1 MLLLFRCLLA
11 SGVPRRSLTSMTTG
25 TARHFDYLVIG
36 GGSGGIASARRAAEH
51 GAKVALI
58 EHGPLGGTCV
68 NVGCVPKKLCYYC
81 ASHAELLKDHQDYG
95 FAVTPAASP
104 PAVDWAKFKAKRDE
118 YILRLNGI
126 YKANLIKSSVEIV
139 KGKAVFTSPK
149 TVRVGSDAF
158 TADHVLIATGG
169 FPIGPPDVPGA
180 EYGITSDGFFE
191 LTSLP
196 KKAVV
201 VGSGYIALELAGVFH
216 ALGTAVTIV
225 TRTDKILRAF
235 DAMLGS
241 ALMEHMASEGVH
253 FEKHCTV
260 ASVKKS
266 GSLLNVKTTTG
277 IEIADVDCL
286 LWAVG
291 RKPTVDIGLDRTG
304 VVLDKTGHIEVDEF
318 QNTTCEGVYAIG
330 DVCGKWLLTPVAIA
344 AGRRLA
350 ERLFNRKPDCKLEY
364 ANIPT
369 VIFSHPPIGTVGMAE
384 SEARS
389 HYGAENVK
397 VYRSS
402 FTPMYYSMTQRK
414 VKCAMKLVCAGKEE
428 KVVGLH
434 MIGDSADEILQGF
447 GVAIKMGATKAQFD
461 DCVAIHPTS
470 AEELVT
476 MR

>member
-1 MLLLFRCLLA
+1 
-11 SGVPRRSLTSMTTG
+11 MTA

-51 GAKVALI
+51 GAKVALV
-58 EHGPLGGTCV
+58 EQGPLGGTCV
-68 NVGCVPKKLCYYC
+68 NVGCVPKKLCYYA
-81 ASHAELLKDHQDYG
+81 ASHAELLKDHGDYG
-95 FAVTPAASP
+95 FAVTSAS
-104 PAVDWAKFKAKRDE
+104 AIDWARFKTKRDE
-118 YILRLNGI
+118 YIGRLNGI
-126 YKANLIKSSVEIV
+126 YKANLTKSNVEIV
-139 KGKAVFTSPK
+139 KGAAVFTAPK
-149 TVRVGSDAF
+149 TVCVGGDAF

-169 FPIGPPDVPGA
+169 FPIVPDVPGA
-180 EYGITSDGFFE
+180 EHGITSDGFFE
-191 LTSLP
+191 LTSIP

-216 ALGTAVTIV
+216 ALGASVTV
-225 TRTDKILRAF
+225 VARTDKILRAF

-260 ASVKKS
+260 ASVAKV
-266 GSLLNVKTTTG
+266 GSLLRVRTTTG
-277 IEIADVDCL
+277 VEMADVDCL

-291 RKPTVDIGLDRTG
+291 RKPLVDIGLDKTG
-304 VVLDKTGHIEVDEF
+304 VMLDATGHVQVDEY
-318 QNTTCEGVYAIG
+318 QNTSCEGVYALG

-350 ERLFNRKPDCKLEY
+350 ERLFNNKPNSRLVY

-384 SEARS
+384 DEARA
-389 HYGAENVK
+389 HYGPENIK

-414 VKCAMKLVCAGKEE
+414 VKCAMKLVCAGAEE

>member
-1 MLLLFRCLLA
+1 MPLLRCLLA
-11 SGVPRRSLTSMTTG
+11 SSHGIRRSLSTNTMTG

-51 GAKVALI
+51 GARVALV
-58 EHGPLGGTCV
+58 EQGPLGGTCV
-68 NVGCVPKKLCYYC
+68 NVGCVPKKLCYYA
-81 ASHAELLKDHQDYG
+81 ASHAELIKDHEDYG
-95 FAVTPAASP
+95 FAVTAAS
-104 PAVDWAKFKAKRDE
+104 AVDWAKFKAKRDD
-118 YILRLNGI
+118 YIMRLNGI
-126 YKANLIKSSVEIV
+126 YKANLIKSNVEIIR
-139 KGKAVFTSPK
+139 GAGGFTAPK
-149 TVRVGSDAF
+149 TVRVGTDAF

-169 FPIGPPDVPGA
+169 YPIVPDVPGA
-180 EYGITSDGFFE
+180 EHGITSDGFFE
-191 LTSLP
+191 LTSIP

-201 VGSGYIALELAGVFH
+201 VGSGYIAVELAGVFH
-216 ALGTAVTIV
+216 ALGTAVTV
-225 TRTDKILRAF
+225 VVRTDKILRAF

-260 ASVKKS
+260 ASVTKS
-266 GSLLNVKTTTG
+266 GPLLRVKTTTG
-277 IEIADVDCL
+277 VEIEGVDCL

-291 RKPTVDIGLDRTG
+291 RKPAVDIGLDKTG
-304 VVLDKTGHIEVDEF
+304 VVLDKTGHVQVDAF
-318 QNTTCEGVYAIG
+318 QNTSCDGVYALG

-350 ERLFNRKPDCKLEY
+350 ERLFNNKPDSRLVY

-369 VIFSHPPIGTVGMAE
+369 VIFSHPPIGTVGMTEA
-384 SEARS
+384 EARS
-389 HYGAENVK
+389 HYGPEDIK

-402 FTPMYYSMTQRK
+402 FTPMYYSMTRRK
-414 VKCAMKLVCAGKEE
+414 VKCVMKLVCAGKEE

-434 MIGDSADEILQGF
+434 MIGDGADEILQGF